1 MKSGATLTAVITD
14 GNGTPANVQYQWYAD
29 GKEISAATGQTYQP
43 QWTDVGK
50 TLSVQA
56 TYTDNDGYAEK
67 PRSAESAP
75 VTYGIHN
82 HAEYGRYV
90 DVREFGADPVGQQ
103 DSQAAIDAAMQI
115 AHQEG
120 VALYLGEGTLK
131 ISKQITL
138 NQAVGNVTA
147 IFGAGK
153 DATSVIFDKEQSK
166 KSFNPNSN
174 KDDTTKDAGI
184 LVDGVD
190 GKKIGDL
197 AVKYTG
203 EFYRPGQ
210 TYFGMVNGIQANDT
224 NNTTIQRV
232 GVSGANRAGVSFTS
246 TKYINNDLMGRMER
260 GEIKVEDIQVNQGNK
275 IIDSHLYENR
285 VAGVLV
291 NYQQDFEAA
300 GNMLARNG
308 HEKDGGTG
316 YGLALA
322 AGSYNNRINIHD
334 NTTDHNY
341 RKGLDV
347 HDGNNITMVNN
358 KLNGDRLYGIAFE
371 VRSAS
376 LRGALIENNEITMDP
391 AFHTFTDD
399 DLPNNKG
406 YDDYWGIH
414 IETNSMNKSI
424 PSEQPAEF
432 IVRNNIIKGLQD
444 FNRSS
449 EVYGILFRN
458 HEKNDLKYKLDI
470 SNNHISGTSADFAI
484 NTSSDSMG
492 PGEITLHRNTV
503 DIDTINS
510 LPIYMKDSFG
520 GGRATTLAREGKIS
534 ITENNI
540 TVRHSNGWADL
551 IEFEENRV
559 KSYEISNNTFNIGG
573 LDKPLIGILV
583 SHPSLI
589 GTPDIQINNN
599 IFNTDVPAVRR
610 DWVQIKGNSDVTY
623 EGNTYNGAAITRA
636 PFKAY
641 ILEELKLVE
650 NDADIPPKADET
662 HGDGADTK
670 SADDTSGYTLNLQVR
685 PLELDLNHALPGK
698 AQAAT
703 DKPVLTLDKLLTFSE
718 NILAAS
724 NQEHKMPQI
733 DSLEIRYAEHGSPT
747 NGPEDEIPLYL
758 LL

>member
-1 MKSGATLTAVITD
+1 
-14 GNGTPANVQYQWYAD
+14 
-29 GKEISAATGQTYQP
+29 
-43 QWTDVGK
+43 
-50 TLSVQA
+50 
-56 TYTDNDGYAEK
+56 
-67 PRSAESAP
+67 
-75 VTYGIHN
+75 
-82 HAEYGRYV
+82 
-90 DVREFGADPVGQQ
+90 
-103 DSQAAIDAAMQI
+103 
-115 AHQEG
+115 
-120 VALYLGEGTLK
+120 
-131 ISKQITL
+131 
-138 NQAVGNVTA
+138 
-147 IFGAGK
+147 
-153 DATSVIFDKEQSK
+153 
-166 KSFNPNSN
+166 
-174 KDDTTKDAGI
+174 
-184 LVDGVD
+184 
-190 GKKIGDL
+190 
-197 AVKYTG
+197 
-203 EFYRPGQ
+203 
-210 TYFGMVNGIQANDT
+210 
-224 NNTTIQRV
+224 
-232 GVSGANRAGVSFTS
+232 
-246 TKYINNDLMGRMER
+246 
-260 GEIKVEDIQVNQGNK
+260 
-275 IIDSHLYENR
+275 
-285 VAGVLV
+285 
-291 NYQQDFEAA
+291 
-300 GNMLARNG
+300 
-308 HEKDGGTG
+308 
-316 YGLALA
+316 
-322 AGSYNNRINIHD
+322 
-334 NTTDHNY
+334 
-341 RKGLDV
+341 
-347 HDGNNITMVNN
+347 
-358 KLNGDRLYGIAFE
+358 
-371 VRSAS
+371 
-376 LRGALIENNEITMDP
+376 MDP

-492 PGEITLHRNTV
+492 PGEIILHRNTV

-510 LPIYMKDSFG
+510 LPIYMKDSFRG
-520 GGRATTLAREGKIS
+520 GQVTTLAREGKIS

-551 IEFEENRV
+551 IEFEENRT

-650 NDADIPPKADET
+650 NDADIPPKADEA

-670 SADDTSGYTLNLQVR
+670 SDDDTIGYTLHMQVR